1 MMANTY
7 KPKRVTSNLP
17 AVQFRQ
23 VKRSVRYLH
32 APTSFYIN
40 TNKGETM
47 LFFPDKDKSDLMGW
61 TKAPFILQTLY
72 FTVPKTKQHF
82 RLFLLSQEEAEM
94 LLLYGAF

>member
-1 MMANTY
+1 
-7 KPKRVTSNLP
+7 
-17 AVQFRQ
+17 
-23 VKRSVRYLH
+23 
-32 APTSFYIN
+32 
-40 TNKGETM
+40 M